1 MNEALLLALALLTG
15 VLLGGIFFGG
25 LWWTV
30 RKCVS
35 SRQPALLILGSVL
48 LRTSI
53 VLAGFY
59 FVAQGQWER
68 LAACLCGFILARI
81 IVTRLTR
88 AGQGGEPCVLLPI
101 R

>member
-35 SRQPALLILGSVL
+35 SDHPGFWVLGSVL

-59 FVAQGQWER
+59 FIARGHWER
-68 LAACLCGFILARI
+68 LVACLCGFVLARAI
-81 IVTRLTR
+81 MTRLAR
-88 AGQGGEPCVLLPI
+88 EEQGDKPCALLPI
-101 R
+101 S

>member
-35 SRQPALLILGSVL
+35 SQQPALLVLGSGL
-48 LRTSI
+48 LRTGI

-59 FVAQGQWER
+59 FIAQGHWAR
-68 LAACLCGFILARI
+68 LVACLCGFILARV
-81 IVTRLTR
+81 IVTRLAR
-88 AGQGGEPCVLLPI
+88 EEQGDNTCALLPI
-101 R
+101 S

>member
-1 MNEALLLALALLTG
+1 MNEAFILALALLTG
-15 VLLGGIFFGG
+15 VVLGAIFFGG

-35 SRQPALLILGSVL
+35 SDQPAFWVLGSAL
-48 LRTSI
+48 LRTGV

-59 FVAQGQWER
+59 FIAQGHWER
-68 LAACLCGFILARI
+68 LVACLCGFIIARM

-88 AGQGGEPCVLLPI
+88 VGQGAKPCALLPI
-101 R
+101 N

>member
-35 SRQPALLILGSVL
+35 SDRPAFWGLGSAL
-48 LRTSI
+48 LRTGI
-53 VLAGFY
+53 VLAGF
-59 FVAQGQWER
+59 FVIAQGRWER
-68 LAACLCGFILARI
+68 LVACLCGFILARV
-81 IVTRLTR
+81 IVTRLAR

-101 R
+101 S